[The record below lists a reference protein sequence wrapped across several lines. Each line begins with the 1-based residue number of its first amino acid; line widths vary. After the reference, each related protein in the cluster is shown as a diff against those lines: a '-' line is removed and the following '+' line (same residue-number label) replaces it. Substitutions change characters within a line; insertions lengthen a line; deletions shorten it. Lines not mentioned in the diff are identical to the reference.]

1 MTADAVLLG
10 RVRVAEEPRG
20 AVKIATGSRLA
31 RVLLGT
37 ILGVSVL
44 VEANSSDHLMDIG
57 RYVHTGI
64 GSWTGLPIPFTL
76 LELLMILAVV
86 ASVVSEASAPAYEY
100 RGPRELVARL
110 RGGWPVFLFSVAL
123 LIGLVRGVVGNGDM
137 YIGAWEIRYLLYV
150 PACYVVARAALRTPE
165 HVAGLLRV
173 GLAAATLF
181 AIEGAYRRVALIDTG
196 QLGVISEF
204 AYEHEDALFLSV
216 FVLLSLSAFVFSAF
230 RRVRILGMLFAPLTL
245 YTLLATE
252 RRAGI
257 IVLLVGIIVI
267 ALTTLFVKRKAF
279 ILAAL
284 PMVMITGLYLGA
296 FWNASGV
303 LGQPARA
310 IKSLYEPDARD
321 AQSNLYRVLETVN
334 IDVTIH
340 SDPLL
345 GVGFGRPFIMAASLP
360 DLSAWWPFFYYET
373 HNNILWIWLK
383 TGAIG
388 YILFWVMIGGALS
401 RAAFAA
407 KRLLDPT
414 LRCAALFCLV
424 AIIGTIVFAYVDL
437 GLVSGRVTVL
447 LGTALGI
454 LGVVER
460 IDRTSARPVLTSARL
475 ATVSR

>member
-1 MTADAVLLG
+1 LPLFLTPIEILIG
-10 RVRVAEEPRG
+10 VA
-20 AVKIATGSRLA
+20 AAAALI
-31 RVLLGT
+31 
-37 ILGVSVL
+37 
-44 VEANSSDHLMDIG
+44 
-57 RYVHTGI
+57 
-64 GSWTGLPIPFTL
+64 
-76 LELLMILAVV
+76 
-86 ASVVSEASAPAYEY
+86 SEAMAPSYPTH
-100 RGPRELVARL
+100 GPRELAARL
-110 RGGWPVFLFSVAL
+110 RGGWPVVLFGIAL
-123 LIGLVRGVVGNGDM
+123 VLGMLRGAVGGGDM
-137 YIGAWEIRYLLYV
+137 YIGMWEVRYLLYI
-150 PACYVVARAALRTPE
+150 PACYLIARAALRTPA

-173 GLAAATLF
+173 GLGAATIF

-204 AYEHEDALFLSV
+204 AYEHEDALFLVV
-216 FVLLSLSAFVFSAF
+216 FVLLSLSAFVFGAF
-230 RRVRILGMLFAPLTL
+230 RRVRVLGMLATPLIL
-245 YTLLATE
+245 FTLLATE

-267 ALTTLFVKRKAF
+267 ALTTLVVQRKAF
-279 ILAAL
+279 MIAAL
-284 PMVMITGLYLGA
+284 PVVMITGLYLGA

-310 IKSLYEPDARD
+310 IKSLYAPDARD
-321 AQSNLYRVLETVN
+321 AQSNLYRVLETIN

-340 SDPLL
+340 SDPVL
-345 GVGFGRPFIMAASLP
+345 GVGFGRQFIMATSLP
-360 DLSAWWPFFYYET
+360 DLSAWWPFFRYET
-373 HNNILWIWLK
+373 HNNILWVWLK

-424 AIIGTIVFAYVDL
+424 AIVGTVVFAYVDL

-454 LGVVER
+454 LAVVER
-460 IDRTSARPVLTSARL
+460 IDRTSPRPVLTRVRV
-475 ATVSR
+475 ATVLR